1 MEDYI
6 TKLYLNYFRDAGI
19 EPEHVIYVP
28 EQDVA
33 TFMVAANMGGN
44 IVPTSE
50 KEQMNTENFRFI
62 RLEAPLTFESAWLYS
77 SKNQNPALPLF
88 IKTVEEMAEEYND
101 EANRRA
107 RNS

>member
-1 MEDYI
+1 
-6 TKLYLNYFRDAGI
+6 
-19 EPEHVIYVP
+19 
-28 EQDVA
+28 
-33 TFMVAANMGGN
+33 MVAANMGGN